1 MTSNTRST
9 DASLGDRLFTLLQLT
24 LPTRFLSWCIFKITR
39 IEQTGFKNAFIRVF
53 MDRFGISL
61 DEAQLQRPEDF
72 RSFNDFFTR
81 ALKPGERPLVEDPRV
96 LLSPVDGAISQ
107 LGPIDGERIFQAK
120 GHHYTAAE
128 LLGGRDLA
136 APFDGGEFCT
146 IYLAPNNY
154 HRLHMPLAG
163 TLREWV
169 YVPGRLFSVNPA
181 TARALPGVFARNERV
196 AAIFDTEL
204 GPFAMV
210 LVGAFFVGSIETVWA
225 GLISPPHRRSPVMR
239 FKPSQPVNLERGAEM
254 GRFNMGS
261 TVILLAPK
269 GSLQWDTALRP
280 AQPVRMGQSI
290 GVKQRPST

>member
-1 MTSNTRST
+1 M
-9 DASLGDRLFTLLQLT
+9 LQRV
-24 LPTRFLSWCIFKITR
+24 LPTRLLSWMIYKITR
-39 IEQTGFKNAFIRVF
+39 IEQPAFKNAFIRVF
-53 MDRFGISL
+53 MARFGISL
-61 DEAQLQRPEDF
+61 SEAEIEQVERF
-72 RSFNDFFTR
+72 ACFNDFFTR
-81 ALKPGERPLVEDPRV
+81 ALKPQARPLHADPQV
-96 LLSPVDGAISQ
+96 LLSPVDGAVSQ
-107 LGPIDGERIFQAK
+107 FGEIRNGRIFQAK
-120 GHHYTAAE
+120 GHDYSAAE
-128 LLGGRDLA
+128 LLGGADLA

-181 TARALPGVFARNERV
+181 TVRAMPGLFARNERV

-225 GLISPPHRRSPVMR
+225 GRITPPHKRGS
-239 FKPSQPVNLERGAEM
+239 LERYQPIAPVALGRGDEM

-261 TVILLAPK
+261 TVILLAPR
-269 GSLQWDTALRP
+269 GRLQWAADLAP
-280 AQPVRMGQSI
+280 AQPLVMGQKL
-290 GVKQRPST
+290 GLKLT